1 MPKTATCVVDSLEG
15 SKPYEI
21 TSKTLGGD
29 LLQMVFND
37 HQMSASSFFNLQYE
51 DKKGNPGFIKPDKK
65 VLSHDLKKVAKGEPH
80 NFSFASQYF
89 PESVADEMKQPS
101 QRRYL
106 WLQVRK
112 GIVDGDIYSPPELC
126 VLFAAQSMQATH
138 GDYDADKHAGV
149 IKATQELPARVLDQ
163 HKLTEEKWEGRIQN
177 AWSGLAGTDKN
188 QAILDFLTIAQ
199 DLEQYGVTY
208 FEIHNK
214 KGTKLW
220 LGVHN
225 LGMDIYEF
233 HNKVTPRLG
242 FPWVEVRNIAYNE
255 KQFVIRMTDSK
266 VPDFKFYSRNYKM
279 NKRILALC
287 VGNYQL
293 YVERRSNAADAM
305 MDEPEEDRA
314 NVEAKIRRTKEQL
327 LAIRADLDSVKDETK
342 LTAEDRYVEEARA
355 QGMDKFK
362 TMKKAQGGDAR
373 RRIEEFE
380 DLEDAEC

>member
-1 MPKTATCVVDSLEG
+1 
-15 SKPYEI
+15 
-21 TSKTLGGD
+21 
-29 LLQMVFND
+29 
-37 HQMSASSFFNLQYE
+37 
-51 DKKGNPGFIKPDKK
+51 
-65 VLSHDLKKVAKGEPH
+65 
-80 NFSFASQYF
+80 
-89 PESVADEMKQPS
+89 
-101 QRRYL
+101 
-106 WLQVRK
+106 
-112 GIVDGDIYSPPELC
+112 
-126 VLFAAQSMQATH
+126 
-138 GDYDADKHAGV
+138 
-149 IKATQELPARVLDQ
+149 
-163 HKLTEEKWEGRIQN
+163 
-177 AWSGLAGTDKN
+177 
-188 QAILDFLTIAQ
+188 
-199 DLEQYGVTY
+199 
-208 FEIHNK
+208 
-214 KGTKLW
+214 
-220 LGVHN
+220 
-225 LGMDIYEF
+225 MDIYEF

-266 VPDFKFYSRNYKM
+266 VPVRARFQIRPCRAKGKREAKMWPTRPISVRARPFFLPPPPQRAPLPLTAPPATPLRLRQPPCPQDFKFYSRNYKM